1 MQLPDKTK
9 KILGFLYILI
19 GALLEFS
26 STKEEEIVNAETD
39 NLNTKGAL

>member
-26 STKEEEIVNAETD
+26 SNKEDEIINAETD
-39 NLNTKGAL
+39 NLAPKGAL